1 MKVKI
6 KDLKP
11 NPFRDI
17 KNYPI
22 NPEKIESLKK
32 SINQTG
38 FWDNILARKKDGK
51 IEIAYGHHR
60 LKVLQELFKPDDE
73 VDIPVKDLDDAMMI
87 RIMANEN
94 DESWETSPKVI
105 DETVRVAYEYLEKF
119 FCLEEKIHKNA
130 GRPTQ
135 IFKKL
140 PIPEHIDKDPEN
152 GFRKSI
158 IAKQISNWL
167 GGNWNEEKVYYA
179 LERLNLIEEGVLD
192 KKAIEKLPF
201 DTVARR
207 FARAVKKVKNISPE
221 QQRRAVEKIIETQ
234 DFGEE
239 SIELAV
245 LEEKHGF
252 QRRRKE
258 EEKRF
263 EEFLRDCRRKTDS
276 LIQDFQTI
284 IDFKKD
290 FDSDFY
296 NQTFEKWDLIE
307 SIDRLI
313 FWAKKII
320 GGESNEKRKEA
331 KQALPEHLQ

>member
-32 SINQTG
+32 SISQTG
-38 FWDNILARKKDGK
+38 FWDNILARKNNGK
-51 IEIAYGHHR
+51 VEIAYGHHR
-60 LKVLQELFKPDDE
+60 LKVLQELFKPDDK
-73 VDIPVKDLDDAMMI
+73 VDIPVKDLDDATMI

-94 DESWETSPKVI
+94 DESWETNPKII
-105 DETVRVAYEYLEKF
+105 DETVRVTKGFLLSLGKIKTDKISRNYKMSPLAY
-119 FCLEEKIHKNA
+119 
-130 GRPTQ
+130 
-135 IFKKL
+135 
-140 PIPEHIDKDPEN
+140 
-152 GFRKSI
+152 
-158 IAKQISNWL
+158 QISDFL
-167 GGNWNEEKVYYA
+167 GGNWTEKRVYYS
-179 LERLNLIEEGVLD
+179 LERLNLIENGMLD
-192 KKAIEKLPF
+192 KKAVEKLPF
-201 DTVARR
+201 DTAARR
-207 FARAVKKVKNISPE
+207 FARIVKKVKNVTPE
-221 QQRRAVEKIIETQ
+221 QQKRVVEKIIETQ

-252 QRRRKE
+252 QRRKKE

-263 EEFLRDCRRKTDS
+263 EDFLRDCRRKTDS

-284 IDFKKD
+284 IDFKRD

-320 GGESNEKRKEA
+320 GGESNEKRKKT